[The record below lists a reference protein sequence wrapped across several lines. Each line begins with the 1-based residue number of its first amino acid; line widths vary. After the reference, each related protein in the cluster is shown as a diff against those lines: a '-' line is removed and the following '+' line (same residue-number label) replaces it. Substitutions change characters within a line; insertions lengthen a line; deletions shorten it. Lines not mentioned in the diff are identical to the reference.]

1 MGLEQLL
8 EGLTPPQ
15 KEAVTH
21 AHGPL
26 LVLAGPGSGKTRVI
40 THRTAYLART
50 VTEPRH
56 ILALTFTNKAANEM
70 AERIAR
76 LAVEPGV
83 TCCTFHSL
91 CARLLRIHADRAGV
105 APNFSIFDQ
114 ADQTAAM
121 KQAIER
127 CGRSTENYSPA
138 NMVEAVSQAKS
149 DMVMPEDYEQY
160 ARDWSARTIIPIYEA
175 YQKVLAEQNALDF
188 DDLLLKTAWLLGED
202 AELRNQ
208 LQDRYRFV
216 LVDEYQ
222 DTNHAQYLIAR
233 GLALDHEN
241 LCVTGDP
248 DQSIYGWRGANI
260 HNILEF
266 EQDFPKAK
274 VVRLEMNYRSTPQIL
289 AAADALIRHNR
300 QRKHKEL
307 WTENNDGPPVR
318 VIETD
323 TAPQEAALVAESI
336 AEHVTGGGKYSDVA
350 VFYRVNSLSRLLEEA
365 LLKRHIPYQVARGV
379 SFFQR
384 KEVKD
389 TLAYLRLAANPKDRV
404 SFLRIVNVPARGI
417 GDTTIERVL
426 ERADAEGLAPLEVLA
441 DPKPIKV
448 PAQTAERMARFVQ
461 LIGDIARIAAGESLN
476 AAVEHAVL
484 YSGLRAAWKQD
495 RDDDASRNADEL
507 ITDAAEYDRDHPE
520 DGSLVDWLQ
529 QISLMSEIDSVNPE
543 MGAVTLMTLHA
554 AKGLEFNRVFIIAV
568 EDGML
573 PYRRGEDRE
582 ADTEEERRLC
592 FVGMTRAR
600 QSLTL
605 TSARWR
611 MLRGRTGRT
620 SRSLFLAELPR
631 EQVEWVEL
639 PSERAAGGDPG
650 YTEEDA
656 EALAARYADWLPG
669 RMVRH
674 EDYGVGQIL
683 WLSPTSRGMRAGI
696 RFKNDNSERT
706 FVLEQAAAKMQVLEH
721 DDSGCDS

>member
-1 MGLEQLL
+1 MGVEELL
-8 EGLTPPQ
+8 EGLTEPQ

-50 VTEPRH
+50 VTEARH

-70 AERIAR
+70 AERIR
-76 LAVEPGV
+76 HLAVEPGV

-91 CARLLRIHADRAGV
+91 CARLLRTYADRAGLT
-105 APNFSIFDQ
+105 PNFSIFDQ

-121 KQAIER
+121 KQAIGR
-127 CGRSTENYSPA
+127 CELSTDNYPPVK
-138 NMVEAVSQAKS
+138 MLEAVSQAKN
-149 DMVMPEDYEQY
+149 DMVLPEEYEAY
-160 ARDWSARTIIPIYEA
+160 AKDWSARSIIPIYEA

-188 DDLLLKTAWLLGED
+188 DDLLLKMAYLLGDD
-202 AELRNQ
+202 AELRDQ

-266 EQDFPKAK
+266 EEDFPKAK
-274 VVRLEMNYRSTPQIL
+274 VVRLEKNYRSTPQIL
-289 AAADALIRHNR
+289 AAADAVIRHN
-300 QRKHKEL
+300 QKRKHKGL
-307 WTENNDGPPVR
+307 WTDNSSGPPVH
-318 VIETD
+318 VVEAD
-323 TAPQEAALVAESI
+323 DAQQEAALVAETI
-336 AEHVTGGGKYSDVA
+336 AEHIDHGGKYDDVA
-350 VFYRVNSLSRLLEEA
+350 VFYRINALSRLIEEA
-365 LLKRHIPYQVARGV
+365 LRKRHITYQVARGV

-404 SFLRIVNVPARGI
+404 SFLRIINVPTRGI
-417 GDTTIERVL
+417 GDTTVERII
-426 ERADAEGLAPLEVLA
+426 ERADEAGLSPLEILTE
-441 DPKPIKV
+441 PSRLKV
-448 PAQTAERMARFVQ
+448 SAHTGERIAWFVG
-461 LIGDIARIAAGESLN
+461 LIGEIVRIAADEN
-476 AAVEHAVL
+476 VTAAVRHAVL
-484 YSGLRAAWKQD
+484 HSGLRASWNQAK
-495 RDDDASRNADEL
+495 DDDAARNADEL
-507 ITDAAEYDRDHPE
+507 IADAAEYDRDHPE
-520 DGSLVDWLQ
+520 GGSLVDWLQ
-529 QISLMSEIDSVNPE
+529 QVSLMSEIDSVDPE

-554 AKGLEFNRVFIIAV
+554 AKGLEFDRVFIIGV

-573 PYRRGEDRE
+573 PYRRHEDRE
-582 ADTEEERRLC
+582 ADMEEERRLC

-605 TSARWR
+605 TSARFR
-611 MLRGRTGRT
+611 MLRGRG
-620 SRSLFLAELPR
+620 SRSARSVFLTELPR
-631 EQVEWVEL
+631 EQVEWLAL
-639 PSERAAGGDPG
+639 PSERATGDNRG
-650 YTEEDA
+650 YDEEGA
-656 EALAARYADWLPG
+656 EAMAAKYADWQCG
-669 RMVRH
+669 RLVRH

-683 WLSPTSRGMRAGI
+683 WLRPAGRGVCAGI
-696 RFKNDNSERT
+696 RFKNDGSERT
-706 FVLEQAAAKMQVLEH
+706 FVLEQAAAKLQVVEY
-721 DDSGCDS
+721 DDSGWDS